1 MDIISDML
9 SIIRERG
16 GVKPTHLMYKANLSH
31 KQMKTYLEEMTK
43 KSLIEAGMSESGQR
57 IRITK
62 SGVEFIMK
70 YSQMK
75 DLERTFGL

>member
-1 MDIISDML
+1 
-9 SIIRERG
+9 
-16 GVKPTHLMYKANLSH
+16 
-31 KQMKTYLEEMTK
+31 MKTYLEEMTK
-43 KSLIEAGMSESGQR
+43 KGLIEAGMSENGQR